1 MKLYPLRLKFLM
13 ALQLGAGKLN
23 LKKKHKNRKNIL
35 MKEIDLRSDTVTRPT
50 PGMLEAIMSARVG
63 DDVYK
68 EDPTVNELEEKLAQ
82 MFGKDEA
89 LFFPTGSMANQAAIK
104 LHTQPAEQLICDKW
118 AHVYNYEGG
127 GVSFNSGVSC
137 KLVDGD
143 RGMITAEQVE
153 ENINPPDFY
162 HSPLTSLVCLENT
175 TNKGGGACYD
185 FEEFRKIRKVCDQYG
200 LGLHLDGARLFNA
213 LVAKNEEPKEYGKIF
228 DTISVCLS
236 KGLGTPMGTVLIGDK
251 EIMKNAIRVR
261 KVLGGGMR
269 QVGFMA
275 AAGIYALENNVDR
288 LEEDHKRASEIGAVL
303 KTQSY
308 IKEVEPVETNIIIFY
323 LKDPSDEKSFME
335 QLHQE
340 NIRISNMGQGKLR
353 IVTHLDYTQEMHQRF
368 LEVVK
373 SIKL

>member
-1 MKLYPLRLKFLM
+1 
-13 ALQLGAGKLN
+13 
-23 LKKKHKNRKNIL
+23 

-50 PGMLEAIMSARVG
+50 KGMLQAIMSAEVG

-68 EDPTVNELEEKLAQ
+68 EDPTINKLEKKLAD
-82 MFGKDEA
+82 MFGMDEA

-104 LHTQPAEQLICDKW
+104 LHTQPGEQLICDKW

-153 ENINPPDFY
+153 ESINPPDFY
-162 HSPLTSLVCLENT
+162 HSPLTTLVCLENT

-185 FEEFRKIRKVCDQYG
+185 FEEIKKVRKVCNKHD
-200 LGLHLDGARLFNA
+200 LGLHLDGARLCNA
-213 LVAKNEEPKEYGKIF
+213 LVKKGEDPKDYGKIF

-236 KGLGTPMGTVLIGDK
+236 KGLGTPMGSVLIGKK
-251 EIMKNAIRVR
+251 ELMKNAIRVR

-275 AAGIYALENNVDR
+275 AAGIYALDNHMEQLAKDNARAAEIAGV
-288 LEEDHKRASEIGAVL
+288 LEELNYIG
-303 KTQSY
+303 K
-308 IKEVEPVETNIIIFY
+308 VEPVETNIVIFY
-323 LKDPSDEKSFME
+323 LKNSEDESQFMK
-335 QLHQE
+335 QLSKN

-353 IVTHLDYTQEMHQRF
+353 IVTHLDYSEEMHQRF
-368 LEVVK
+368 LETLRK
-373 SIKL
+373 ADM

>member
-1 MKLYPLRLKFLM
+1 
-13 ALQLGAGKLN
+13 
-23 LKKKHKNRKNIL
+23 

-50 PGMLEAIMSARVG
+50 KEMLQEIMTAEVG

-68 EDPTVNELEEKLAQ
+68 EDPTINKLEKKLAN
-82 MFGKDEA
+82 MFGMDEA

-137 KLVDGD
+137 KLIDGD

-153 ENINPPDFY
+153 ESINPPDFY
-162 HSPLTSLVCLENT
+162 HSPLTTLVCLENT

-185 FEEFRKIRKVCDQYG
+185 LEEIRNIRKVCDRHN

-213 LVAKNEEPKEYGKIF
+213 LVKKGENPKDYGKIF

-236 KGLGTPMGTVLIGDK
+236 KGLGTPMGSVLIGKKDL
-251 EIMKNAIRVR
+251 MKNAIRVR

-275 AAGIYALENNVDR
+275 AAGIYALDNHVDR
-288 LEEDHKRASEIGAVL
+288 LAKDHERAREIGETLAE
-303 KTQSY
+303 QSY
-308 IKEVEPVETNIIIFY
+308 ISNVEPVETNIVIFY
-323 LKDPSDEKSFME
+323 LADATKEADFMDYLHKKD
-335 QLHQE
+335 
-340 NIRISNMGQGKLR
+340 IRISNMGQGKLR
-353 IVTHLDYTQEMHQRF
+353 IVTHLDYTEEMHSRF
-368 LEVVK
+368 LE
-373 SIKL
+373 SLSNYKL

>member
-1 MKLYPLRLKFLM
+1 M
-13 ALQLGAGKLN
+13 
-23 LKKKHKNRKNIL
+23 

-50 PGMLEAIMSARVG
+50 KGMLQAIMTAEVG

-68 EDPTVNELEEKLAQ
+68 EDPTINKLEKKLAD

-104 LHTQPAEQLICDKW
+104 LHTQPGEQLICDKW

-153 ENINPPDFY
+153 ESINPPDFY
-162 HSPLTSLVCLENT
+162 HSPLTTLVCLENT

-185 FEEFRKIRKVCDQYG
+185 IEEIKKIRQVCNKHD

-213 LVAKNEEPKEYGKIF
+213 LVKKNEDPKDFGKLF

-236 KGLGTPMGTVLIGDK
+236 KGLGTPMGSVLIGDRK
-251 EIMKNAIRVR
+251 LMKNAIRIR

-275 AAGIYALENNVDR
+275 AAGIYALDNH
-288 LEEDHKRASEIGAVL
+288 LEQLAKDNTRASEIAETLEELNYVG
-303 KTQSY
+303 K
-308 IKEVEPVETNIIIFY
+308 VEPVETNIVIFY
-323 LKDPSDEKSFME
+323 LANAEDESAFLEKLSE
-335 QLHQE
+335 E

-353 IVTHLDYTQEMHQRF
+353 IVTHLDYSEEMHHRF
-368 LEVVK
+368 LK
-373 SIKL
+373 TLTKIQL